1 MTTAQFHLQLNKYK
15 ANDISVPGIGEIKG
29 VHALLGRDCVDEGVD
44 RLGVDIQ
51 VVSVGDQV
59 RVLPYLVQPGVNELN
74 QIKHVFFCIIFACF
88 LHFLCI
94 VFALF

>member
-1 MTTAQFHLQLNKYK
+1 MTTAQFHLKLNIYK
-15 ANDISVPGIGEIKG
+15 TNDISVPGIGEIKG

-59 RVLPYLVQPGVNELN
+59 RVLPYLVQPGVNRTN
-74 QIKHVFFCIIFACF
+74 
-88 LHFLCI
+88 
-94 VFALF
+94 